1 MPDTITLPNAAYAVG
16 TLLPHHNAE
25 VTKPTENAT
34 VDMDMLKD
42 CLTKVLQTDMP
53 QADREAALSHLKAH
67 ALALDM
73 EDEEVTELI
82 GEAEAPPD
90 YPALIEAV
98 DSFVKAEDLLLAM
111 VEANVDDALLDAAYA
126 KVIDLAKV
134 DREVIAEEFEGV
146 LIDKPTQDEDGL
158 WHFTARVAQ
167 ADKVNKNKRLYPKAE
182 FENNLP
188 RVNRLC
194 RAGRFTGRDGHAGW
208 LSDDKPSEI
217 CVRYDAV
224 SMQENNLIM
233 EGVIVP
239 TQAGQN
245 IATLLENGVQIEW
258 SIVGYGKPEYKQ
270 DEKGN
275 FTHSVITDYILDG
288 CDPVRRGA
296 ASTRTL
302 KVTKP
307 KDGLEAEGEIQ
318 AEAVQEQ
325 VEDVPSVPAEEP
337 IMGDELK
344 TDAVEDKTEEKPD
357 VKPEAPA
364 PQIDME
370 AIVQA
375 AMDKVGESAAKVA
388 AEAAVQA
395 AKAYHEGQQK
405 AQALQGA
412 KDAALA
418 ALTATDKDLATIVG
432 RHFDDCADAEAV
444 AAKVEEIT
452 PLVQS
457 MKKRMDIATIGI
469 HTKSDKEI
477 GWFNGTKLTDRPETT
492 HEVKMGL
499 LEGIEDTGEQNWG
512 NKAYAFRQVL
522 DNYEKMHPYYFSACT
537 RRGYAET
544 ATTSTAL
551 GTTLPYVL
559 PMIRQIFPKLIPY
572 EIQSVQPLPGP
583 TGRVYF
589 LDFTYGS
596 GDNSGEG
603 MDDSTYFDSTF
614 GDHTEGETKSQQ
626 SFTITH
632 TDVEA
637 EEKSIYYDITSVLMQ
652 DMKALYDL
660 DAEAELLR
668 AGANEI
674 ARELNLKYLE
684 TIAAGAGID
693 AGTYGY
699 TKPTDWN
706 SQEKWYDQGFSM
718 WVNHA
723 GALIGKKFYT
733 EAQWCFCGPTQAK
746 LFASSL
752 RWEASKTDPNE
763 FGYGVKRAGT
773 YDGQLTVYSVSWGET
788 LTSVKNKLI
797 FGFYPEDWMHTGSV
811 FAPYIPLYIS
821 PQDSDASKNTLSRSV
836 SSRNAMKV
844 LQANAFSKLAISSAT
859 GTEIPFTD

>member
-82 GEAEAPPD
+82 GDAEAPPD

-111 VEANVDDALLDAAYA
+111 VEAEVDDALLDAAYA

-194 RAGRFTGRDGHAGW
+194 RAGRFTGRDGHAYW
-208 LSDDKPSEI
+208 SDDKPSEI

-224 SMQENNLIM
+224 SLQEGDLIM
-233 EGVIVP
+233 EGVLIP

-245 IATLLENGVQIEW
+245 IATLWNNGVQTEW

-275 FTHSVITDYILDG
+275 FTHTVITDYILDG

-307 KDGLEAEGEIQ
+307 KDGLEAEGEEIQ
-318 AEAVQEQ
+318 AEAVEEQ
-325 VEDVPSVPAEEP
+325 VEDLPSVPAEEP
-337 IMGDELK
+337 TMGEELK
-344 TDAVEDKTEEKPD
+344 NDVVEDKAEEKPD
-357 VKPEAPA
+357 VPAPA
-364 PQIDME
+364 PQIDMD

-412 KDAALA
+412 KDAAIA
-418 ALTATDKDLATIVG
+418 ALAATDKDLATIVS
-432 RHFDDCADAEAV
+432 RHFDDCADADAV

-457 MKKRMDIATIGI
+457 MKKKMEVATVGI
-469 HTKSDKEI
+469 HSKSEKEV
-477 GWFNGTKLTDRPETT
+477 GWFNGTRLTDRPETT
-492 HEVKMGL
+492 YEVVAGL
-499 LEGIEDTGEQNWG
+499 MDGIEDTGVQSPSNPAWG
-512 NKAYAFRQVL
+512 FRQML
-522 DNYEKMHPYYFSACT
+522 ENYEKHYPQYLHACT
-537 RRGYAET
+537 KRGFMET

-559 PMIRQIFPKLIPY
+559 PLIRQVWPKMIAYDL
-572 EIQSVQPLPGP
+572 QSVQPLNGP
-583 TGRVYF
+583 DGRVYF
-589 LDFTYGS
+589 LDFQYGS
-596 GDNSGEG
+596 GDSDGSN
-603 MDDSTYFDSTF
+603 MDDSSVFDTSYV
-614 GDHTEGETKSQQ
+614 DHTEGETKAQIKLAFS
-626 SFTITH
+626 H
-632 TDVEA
+632 TNIEA
-637 EEKSIYYDITSVLMQ
+637 EEKSMYYDITSVLMQ
-652 DMKALYDL
+652 DMRALYNL
-660 DAEAELLR
+660 DAEAELLQ
-668 AGANEI
+668 AAASHI
-674 ARELNLKYLE
+674 AREINLKYLE
-684 TIAAGAGID
+684 TIAAGAGLD
-693 AGTYGY
+693 AGTYGT
-699 TKPTDWN
+699 TKPTNWD
-706 SQEKWYDQGFSM
+706 SQEKWYDQGLSM
-718 WVNHA
+718 WVNYA
-723 GALIGKKFYT
+723 GSLIGKKFYQ
-733 EAQWCFCGPTQAK
+733 EADWMFCSPTQAQ
-746 LFASSL
+746 LFASTNK
-752 RWEASKTDPNE
+752 WESDTTDVNQ
-763 FGYGVKRAGT
+763 FGFGIRKEGVYRGK
-773 YDGQLTVYSVSWGET
+773 LTIYSVSWGEA
-788 LTSVKNKLI
+788 LTSVKNKMV
-797 FGFYPEDWMHTGSV
+797 FGFRPPDWKYTGAV
-811 FAPYIPLYIS
+811 FAPYVPLYIS
-821 PQDSDASKNTLSRSV
+821 PQDSDASRNTLSRAV
-836 SSRNAMKV
+836 SSRNAMAV
-844 LQANAFSKLAISSAT
+844 LQANAFSTMTIADAD
-859 GTEIPFTD
+859 GTEVPFVD